1 MSLKTE
7 KFQLSEFQIKA
18 NEAIENGNHVLI
30 TAHTGSGKTL
40 PAEYAIK
47 YFTERGKKVIYTAP
61 IKALSNQKYA
71 EFSKKFPSLSVG
83 IMTGDNKHN
92 PGADVIIMTTEI
104 LQNNLF
110 KTNNNAYLKID
121 MDLET
126 ELGCVI
132 FDEVHYIDDAE
143 RGTVWE
149 QCIILLP
156 NHVQMVMLSAT
167 IGEKER
173 FAGWIENIKQK
184 PVIICST
191 DKRVVPL
198 TFYTYFTVP
207 PKLIDT
213 IKLPYKKVFES
224 KNNVLDPITNNID
237 EVIEKN
243 KKCLK
248 YLKTN
253 DIEVSKKFVV
263 NELCLQLR
271 DKEMFPALFFIF
283 SRKQVQEYANELQV
297 PLFCKDEKDYMVEP
311 VCRQLIVSRVSNW
324 KEYICLPEYN
334 YYVALLEKGIGI
346 HHAGMLPIFR
356 EMMEILYD
364 QKFIKVLFATETF
377 AIGLNMPTKTV
388 CFTSLFKHDGNS
400 LRQLYSHEFIQM
412 AGRAGRRNIDTIGH
426 VILMTNLY
434 QSMDTTQYYKL
445 LNSPPKVLKSKFKIN
460 YSLILHYLNHYT
472 IEECIENIKKS
483 LMYQDIIHEIKY
495 SNDTITRYNKEID
508 TQQIFLKN
516 ERECMAYI
524 DFKNDLCHAKNKMRR
539 DILNNIYSIE
549 SEIRDI
555 AQQVENY
562 NRIQELKA
570 LISKEQS
577 NIIYAETYISLQ
589 VNYIFNI
596 LRENNYINNNMLTKK
611 GNDACYIREIHPL
624 IFCDLYEKYNGF
636 ADYSYIDIF
645 CILSCLYDIK
655 VTDDYKD
662 HFAPFLTNEL
672 KYVNERLYYYYD
684 EEMKYQLVYNEQ
696 ILQYDLMYYIKI
708 WMEECNCE
716 SSAIQLIDR
725 LKKEKGLFTGDFIKC
740 CLKLVNMSKE
750 IECICSNELKE
761 KLMEGKSKLLKFICS
776 NSSLYIN

>member
-1 MSLKTE
+1 MS
-7 KFQLSEFQIKA
+7 FQLSDFQIKA
-18 NEAIENGNHVLI
+18 NEAIVDGHHVLI

-40 PAEYAIK
+40 PAEFAIK
-47 YFTERGKKVIYTAP
+47 HFTDIGKKVIYTSP
-61 IKALSNQKYA
+61 IKALSNQKFS
-71 EFSKKFPSLSVG
+71 EFTKKFPNLSIG

-110 KTNNNAYLKID
+110 KTNQNAYLKID
-121 MDLET
+121 MDIET

-132 FDEVHYIDDAE
+132 FDEIHYIDDAD

-149 QCIILLP
+149 QSIILLP
-156 NHVQMVMLSAT
+156 DHIQMVMLSAT

-173 FAGWIENIKQK
+173 FALWIENIKNK
-184 PVIICST
+184 KVVMCST

-213 IKLPYKKVFES
+213 IKPPYKKVFED
-224 KNNVLDPITNNID
+224 KRNIIDPITKNID

-243 KKCLK
+243 KKCLQ

-253 DIEVSKKFVV
+253 DIEVSKKYVI

-297 PLFCKDEKDYMVEP
+297 PLFCKDEKDYMAEP
-311 VCRQLIVSRVSNW
+311 VCRQLLVSRVSNW
-324 KEYICLPEYN
+324 KEYICLPEYQ
-334 YYVALLEKGIGI
+334 YYVNLLEKGIGI

-364 QKFIKVLFATETF
+364 KKFIKVLFATETF

-426 VILMTNLY
+426 VIMLTNLY
-434 QSMDTTQYYKL
+434 QSLDTTHYYKL
-445 LNSPPKVLKSKFKIN
+445 LNSPPKIIKSKFKIN
-460 YSLILHYLNHYT
+460 YSLILHYLNNYS
-472 IEECIENIKKS
+472 INQCIDNIKKS
-483 LMYQDIIHEIKY
+483 MMYQDILNEIKY
-495 SNDTITRYNKEID
+495 SNDKIVQSKKEIE
-508 TQQIFLKN
+508 TQKIFLKN
-516 ERECMAYI
+516 EQACLVYI
-524 DFKNDLCHAKNKMRR
+524 DFKNDLCNAKNKMRR
-539 DILNNIYSIE
+539 EILNNIYSIE

-555 AQQVENY
+555 EQQVENY
-562 NRIQELKA
+562 KRIQELNEIIHNEEK
-570 LISKEQS
+570 
-577 NIIYAETYISLQ
+577 NVIYAESYIALQ
-589 VNYIFNI
+589 VNFIHNI
-596 LRENNYINNNMLTKK
+596 LLNNGYIENNILSKK
-611 GNDACYIREIHPL
+611 GIDACYIREIHPL

-636 ADYSYIDIF
+636 TDYNYIDIF

-662 HFAPFLTNEL
+662 FNPTFLSEEL
-672 KYVNERLYYYYD
+672 KFINERLYYYYD
-684 EEMKYQLVYNEQ
+684 EEVKYQLVYNEQ
-696 ILQYDLMYYIKI
+696 VLQYDLMKYIKI
-708 WMEECNCE
+708 WMEECNTE
-716 SSAIQLIDR
+716 SASIQLIDK
-725 LKKEKGLFTGDFIKC
+725 LKKEKGIFTGDFIKV

-761 KLMEGKSKLLKFICS
+761 KLIEGKSKLMKFICT